1 MSNFCIPSILDHSEL
16 LDEAERVENVA
27 AGNAYLVGAGGVGV
41 VEADGHRVAV
51 DVDRATVAL
60 HVVFV
65 PIVAEGVVFEVLL
78 YGETIAA
85 GLDVDGVEPE
95 AIVVL
100 AGEGVGSTL
109 TRNFNVLLAVNLRG
123 GVGGFLPLHR
133 IPIAVFV
140 VASGEHE
147 CGGEGREYVVNL
159 HDFAV
164 SGACL
169 SRHKVFGNRR

>member
-1 MSNFCIPSILDHSEL
+1 MDKPES
-16 LDEAERVENVA
+16 VENVA

-41 VEADGHRVAV
+41 VEADGHRVAF
-51 DVDRATVAL
+51 DVYGAAVAL

-78 YGETIAA
+78 YGETVAD

-123 GVGGFLPLHR
+123 GVGGLLPLHG

-140 VASGEHE
+140 VASGKDES
-147 CGGEGREYVVNL
+147 CGEGREYVVNL
-159 HDFAV
+159 HEFV
-164 SGACL
+164 G
-169 SRHKVFGNRR
+169 